1 MAIEPFTMAIT
12 GKGGVGKT
20 TFTAF
25 LIKFLL
31 NYAHKKTLVID
42 ADPATNL
49 ADVLGISLLT
59 TVGQIIDK
67 TKQYAEKKSAMFNA
81 GAFLEYQLWDEALL
95 ENSDFDFLAMGFT
108 SGRGCYCL
116 INEVLT
122 YMLENL
128 KSYFELVILDMDA
141 GLEHISRNTKRS
153 INLTFLVTD
162 PSRMGFQTVRRIVE
176 LAHDLQS
183 PIDQFVLIGNM
194 FSNVQSQESLIKLAQ
209 DLRIEF
215 LGTIPFDET
224 IARMNLQGKPLL
236 DIPQS
241 SSTYQKIVQFLNP
254 LIKKRRIL

>member
-95 ENSDFDFLAMGFT
+95 EN
-108 SGRGCYCL
+108 
-116 INEVLT
+116 
-122 YMLENL
+122 
-128 KSYFELVILDMDA
+128 
-141 GLEHISRNTKRS
+141 TKRS

-183 PIDQFVLIGNM
+183 PMDQFVLIGNM

-236 DIPQS
+236 DIPQT

-254 LIKKRRIL
+254 LIKKRIIL